1 MFDLQS
7 QIKKAVGTVLIW
19 FSLLTILSCAGL
31 DPRDVRVDLEEAIP
45 APKETMF
52 YDTLSALGEMTEVYD
67 SKQLK
72 IQCMKVIDDTGSSVA
87 THAEI
92 PGEITEILKSSLTAI
107 GGRVTRITYNPNYL
121 ANQINLGLINS
132 TENILLPDVIIT
144 GGITEFDRG
153 LETKGKNLDL
163 SAEET
168 FKDRQVGI
176 DYSADHKSSIASIAL
191 DLNLIDFRT
200 QVGLPRMQAV
210 NSIKVHKAIFE
221 RELAFSIFGP
231 TFGFKGTLKKI
242 QGRHEAVRLLV
253 QLSVIQIVG
262 RYLKLPY
269 WNLLPNAAPDPVVI
283 ESLKADYYRM
293 DYSQRVAAIQKL
305 LWLNGFIV
313 PLSGVLDTQTN
324 VAIQKFDNRYDPER
338 QNINENI
345 YLNLYF
351 SVPVGLKST
360 TTAEPIAND
369 LPNPLRNKSDP
380 DEDEIDAP
388 AVDTIIEALTPEKNS
403 RESAMR
409 GAAGKRDD
417 KETHKGRFE
426 IDIHIPFTLNKYQ
439 ISDKAIPYMQ
449 RAGKALSDPRLKN
462 SRFEIQGHTCNLG
475 REEYNLFL
483 SQKRAESV
491 KNYLVRNFGFSPNQ
505 LRAVGYGQKKPK
517 WSNVSEEGRAKNRRV
532 TILNTLKRYEKRISR
547 PSLKVVANYNR
558 AGKITKILP
567 GTALSSRDN
576 YFLTF
581 TPDQASYVYVF
592 QFDSQNTVTQLFPN
606 PDFTQESNPVVSD
619 KQYRVPGDK
628 RNWLFLDEKKGEEE
642 LVVLA
647 YPQPLSEPLRVARTL
662 IRYESKLFP
671 FPNDEEITTTR
682 GPKGI
687 RQAPDD
693 ILFIWRN
700 KFTHID

>member
-1 MFDLQS
+1 MFAIQS
-7 QIKKAVGTVLIW
+7 QIKKAVGTVLIL
-19 FSLLTILSCAGL
+19 FSLLTILSCASL
-31 DPRDVRVDLEEAIP
+31 DPRDVRVELEEAIP

-52 YDTLSALGEMTEVYD
+52 YDTLSALGEMTEVYN

-87 THAEI
+87 TRAEI

-107 GGRVTRITYNPNYL
+107 GGRVTRITYNPNYV

-200 QVGLPRMQAV
+200 LVGLPRMQAV
-210 NSIKVHKAIFE
+210 NSIKVHKAISE

-253 QLSVIQIVG
+253 QMSVIQIVG

-305 LWLNGFIV
+305 LLLNGFIV

-380 DEDEIDAP
+380 DEDEINVP
-388 AVDTIIEALTPEKNS
+388 AVDTIIDALTPEKAS

-409 GAAGKRDD
+409 GAAGKRDNG
-417 KETHKGRFE
+417 ETPKGTF
-426 IDIHIPFTLNKYQ
+426 DIHIPFALNKYQ
-439 ISDKAIPYMQ
+439 ISNKTLPYLQ
-449 RAGKALSDPRLKN
+449 PLGKALSNSRLKN
-462 SRFEIQGHTCNLG
+462 LVFEIQGHTCNLG
-475 REEYNLFL
+475 REDYNLWL
-483 SQKRAESV
+483 GQKRAEAV

-517 WSNVSEEGRAKNRRV
+517 WSNVSEEGRAQNRRV

-628 RNWLFLDEKKGEEE
+628 RNWLFLDDKKGEEE

-671 FPNDEEITTTR
+671 FPNDEEMTTTR